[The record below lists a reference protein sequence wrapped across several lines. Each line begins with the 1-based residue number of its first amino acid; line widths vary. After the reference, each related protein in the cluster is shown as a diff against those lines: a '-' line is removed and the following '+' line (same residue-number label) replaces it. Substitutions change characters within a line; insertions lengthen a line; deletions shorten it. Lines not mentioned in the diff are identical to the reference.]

1 MKTPK
6 LLALL
11 ATFGA
16 AAFFAVAAD
25 APAPAAAA
33 APASYSV
40 TLSNAH
46 MCCGSCVKGA
56 AAAVK
61 GIDGVTAIGDTKAG
75 TIAVTAP
82 DKATAQKAVDAL
94 TGAGFFGKSS
104 SADIKVNADTGAK
117 ADKVSSMEVDNL
129 HLCCGKCVTAV
140 NDILSKVP
148 GVTANDAKTGAKSF
162 TVSGDFSPKDVM
174 DAFQKGG
181 LTGKVGATKPEVKS

>member
-25 APAPAAAA
+25 APAPAA
-33 APASYSV
+33 PAGYSV
-40 TLSNAH
+40 TLTDVH
-46 MCCGSCVKGA
+46 MCCGNCVKGT

-61 GIDGVTAIGDTKAG
+61 GIDGVTAIGDTKAS
-75 TIAVTAP
+75 TIVVSAP
-82 DKATAQKAVDAL
+82 DQATAQKAVDAL

-104 SADIKVNADTGAK
+104 TGDIKVSADTGAT
-117 ADKVSSMEVDNL
+117 ATKVSSMEISNL

-140 NDILSKVP
+140 NGILGKVA
-148 GVTANDAKTGAKSF
+148 GVTGNDAKANAKSF
-162 TVSGDFSPKDVM
+162 TVTGDFSPKDVM
-174 DAFQKGG
+174 DALQKGG